1 MYQLIGK
8 DSDAGK
14 KTEGKRRRGWQR
26 MRWLDN
32 ITDSMD
38 MNLSTISRTEE
49 PGVLESMGLRRV
61 GQDFSDRTT
70 ITRSDCLAQRCSA
83 DFFPAKSPVSF
94 LTKK

>member
-1 MYQLIGK
+1 MLG
-8 DSDAGK
+8 

-70 ITRSDCLAQRCSA
+70 IKDLTAWLRGAQQTSSLPSR
-83 DFFPAKSPVSF
+83 PSPF
-94 LTKK
+94 